1 LNCCAIRTKKI
12 KNFDPSDLEV
22 DKTYNIGTFW
32 VTNTS
37 IKVPW
42 LEVKQ
47 RKGKVGNDKWSP
59 VIPGPVFIHY
69 ESTELTYSTIFM
81 SLNQILRT
89 PKLPFSIRFAI
100 TTDGELA
107 MINAAKNNVLGCI
120 HSLCHRHLR
129 ANVKQNL
136 KPGLEEL
143 EADILACMFDK
154 PNALCVTDNEREF
167 NEKKLDIDANAFKTP
182 TYYDEMCDKIWNM
195 VILPRKAANGAIGLK
210 NTTNGVGK
218 IFSK

>member
-1 LNCCAIRTKKI
+1 M
-12 KNFDPSDLEV
+12 
-22 DKTYNIGTFW
+22 
-32 VTNTS
+32 TNTS

-129 ANVKQNL
+129 LVILTYNL
-136 KPGLEEL
+136 KF
-143 EADILACMFDK
+143 A
-154 PNALCVTDNEREF
+154 
-167 NEKKLDIDANAFKTP
+167 
-182 TYYDEMCDKIWNM
+182 
-195 VILPRKAANGAIGLK
+195 LK
-210 NTTNGVGK
+210 NNIILLFKYHNHLQGK
-218 IFSK
+218 RKTKPKARIGRARSRHTGLYV